1 NQLASLMER
10 RDEERVEYEE
20 RWIAAR
26 GNPTSFGNHPVRI
39 SVANSDRAEQ
49 EGIAALIKD
58 WLKQG
63 ITPGEIAALA
73 RRNLDVRNV
82 VLALGRLGIRAVTA
96 GLATPEG
103 AAGDLASV
111 VTFADRPKTSLPRM
125 AIALGRGRFEKSV
138 INSVVRWIS
147 DTVDDE
153 WNFVVQGNG

>member
-1 NQLASLMER
+1 
-10 RDEERVEYEE
+10 
-20 RWIAAR
+20 
-26 GNPTSFGNHPVRI
+26 
-39 SVANSDRAEQ
+39 
-49 EGIAALIKD
+49 
-58 WLKQG
+58 
-63 ITPGEIAALA
+63 
-73 RRNLDVRNV
+73 
-82 VLALGRLGIRAVTA
+82 RAVTA

-153 WNFVVQGNG
+153 WNFVVQGNGKGDELAAEIRRAGKGLLLYKHSADAFTKICAFLFDVSDYLRRILSLPAGAERSLLLGEITTSLSRATSWRITHCDTPRRQSRLRF